1 MILSSIIIGKG
12 HVLIVLHGLFGEG
25 KNWMSIAKE
34 ISSDFEVHLIDQRN
48 HGNSFHDCNHN
59 YKTMASDLNRY
70 IKKNSINNFSII
82 GHSMGG
88 KTAMQFAVLYPEN
101 INKLIIVDIAPKM
114 YKENYF
120 KIFEGFKKVLLQS
133 KSRKEAQIMLMEHVD
148 DLVLT
153 NFLLKGVSFLDGKPK
168 LKFNIHAIQ
177 NNIQNMLAAP
187 EKSINFN
194 GPTYFLHGSKSEYI
208 QNKDIESINQLFP
221 CNQVIKINNAGH
233 WIHFDQKQQF
243 INCIKDIFKNK

>member
-1 MILSSIIIGKG
+1 MLPFFFLAILIYYIIIYNIGIIREFKSKN
-12 HVLIVLHGLFGEG
+12 ITFENLH
-25 KNWMSIAKE
+25 
-34 ISSDFEVHLIDQRN
+34 
-48 HGNSFHDCNHN
+48 
-59 YKTMASDLNRY
+59 
-70 IKKNSINNFSII
+70 
-82 GHSMGG
+82 
-88 KTAMQFAVLYPEN
+88 
-101 INKLIIVDIAPKM
+101 
-114 YKENYF
+114 
-120 KIFEGFKKVLLQS
+120 FEGFKKVLLQS